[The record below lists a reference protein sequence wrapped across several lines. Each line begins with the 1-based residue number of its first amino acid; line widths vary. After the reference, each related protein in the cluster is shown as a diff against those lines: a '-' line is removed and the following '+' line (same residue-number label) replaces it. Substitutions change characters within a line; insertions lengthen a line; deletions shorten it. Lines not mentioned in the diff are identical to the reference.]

1 MIFWGV
7 VGWTLAAIGSVELC
21 MTGSCHR
28 LHGHPLPATHLPTHP
43 PPLARLPRQIS
54 LLRVAPG
61 GAVVSV
67 ADIVASVEPSGAGA
81 GNVLF
86 VRFYEGDGAA
96 AVGLGGSQGRPSEQ
110 RLQVSF
116 GCGLRCPAE
125 GRECGCWVIAL
136 HRRWPRCMP
145 DLAGGVST

>member
-1 MIFWGV
+1 MILGV

-21 MTGSCHR
+21 MTGSS
-28 LHGHPLPATHLPTHP
+28 LPMPSSLLPPTCP
-43 PPLARLPRQIS
+43 PTFLARPPHQIS

-96 AVGLGGSQGRPSEQ
+96 SVGLGGGQGRPSEQ

-116 GCGLRCPAE
+116 GC
-125 GRECGCWVIAL
+125 
-136 HRRWPRCMP
+136 
-145 DLAGGVST
+145 